1 MSLGIKLSNF
11 FRLKAEATDS
21 CSRILPLKAEATDY
35 LLSNPSAESG
45 SYRLPVLV
53 PGFRLLVRGFRL

>member
-21 CSRILPLKAEATDY
+21 
-35 LLSNPSAESG
+35 LLSNPSAEGG

-53 PGFRLLVRGFRL
+53 PGFRLLVRGFRLLVRGFRLLVRGFRL